1 MRAFL
6 VLNWSGIALIVSA
19 LLVAARIMTAR
30 CGQDRACARR
40 MRRADAMLVWLFEG
54 G

>member
-30 CGQDRACARR
+30 CDRA
-40 MRRADAMLVWLFEG
+40 RAKTYAG